1 MDRND
6 CPMRDGV
13 TGNCPCMGG
22 FCLAVNDEIC
32 AGLHQ
37 AYERGKFVGAFL
49 KVYDVFPEFRKKME
63 EREDVEKDD

>member
-1 MDRND
+1 
-6 CPMRDGV
+6 
-13 TGNCPCMGG
+13 MGG